1 MWVAPRQLAAH
12 RRHMSASV
20 SSTNGDAQSEEVAR
34 RSDDEQSL
42 CISEATLNG
51 SGEHSLVE
59 VNDLIKPRTA
69 HGGAGHDYYSQYPP
83 SQTFCGFA
91 LCCCEAARDPPSDGP
106 AFARE
111 DSSGC
116 IALHEAVTN
125 LNRGQGDDDAVD
137 EEDAGWDSDMSDPE
151 DNR

>member
-1 MWVAPRQLAAH
+1 
-12 RRHMSASV
+12 MSASV
-20 SSTNGDAQSEEVAR
+20 SSTNGDAQSEPVPSPA
-34 RSDDEQSL
+34 SDDEQSV
-42 CISEATLNG
+42 CISEATLGG

-69 HGGAGHDYYSQYPP
+69 HGAAGHDPYANPYPP

-106 AFARE
+106 ALVRE

-125 LNRGQGDDDAVD
+125 LNRGQGDDDAID
-137 EEDAGWDSDMSDPE
+137 EDAGWDSDMSDPE